1 MKLSTLMMA
10 ATILVGSTSAMA
22 QAITGAGSTFGAP
35 IYGKWSEKSKS
46 STGVE
51 LNYQAMAWLFSDRQ
65 RQPLYGAAYRVR

>member
-1 MKLSTLMMA
+1 MKLSNLLLA

-22 QAITGAGSTFGAP
+22 QSITGAGSTFGAP

-51 LNYQAMAWLFSDRQ
+51 LN
-65 RQPLYGAAYRVR
+65 